1 MAQTPNSAAE
11 VSEERAAS
19 KQVGVL
25 KALLPYFSPYKV
37 WVVLALAAL
46 TITASVSLILPV
58 AARRAIDGF
67 SVWAVCFP
75 NPYFLGAIAVAVVL
89 APGTRL
95 RSPVV
100 RRSFVGGGAVFRPP
114 IQLRM
119 SWVSHLLFAKCVSC

>member
-58 AARRAIDGF
+58 AARRVIDGF
-67 SVWAVCFP
+67 SVGDVSLLNQYFWA
-75 NPYFLGAIAVAVVL
+75 
-89 APGTRL
+89 RL
-95 RSPVV
+95 RWL
-100 RRSFVGGGAVFRPP
+100 RSSLWARACA
-114 IQLRM
+114 IM
-119 SWVSHLLFAKCVSC
+119 W